1 MTSAWKTFFGVD
13 LFDTV
18 VQVGITVAIM
28 VLIAENARQPEPV
41 VMFAS
46 LSAVVYSVRRHFALK
61 ALKREPEV
69 SGAYVTGETELRL
82 RELEQLHSRVAELEE
97 RVDFAERLLAKN
109 AEVRAMEAPR

>member
-1 MTSAWKTFFGVD
+1 VTSAWKRFFGVD

-18 VQVGITVAIM
+18 VHVGITVAIM
-28 VLIAENARQPEPV
+28 VLIAEQSRQPEPV

-46 LSAVVYSVRRHFALK
+46 LSAVIYSVRRHFALK
-61 ALKREPEV
+61 ALKREPEA

-82 RELEQLHSRVAELEE
+82 RELEQLHARVAELEE

-109 AEVRAMEAPR
+109 AEVRSLGVP

>member
-1 MTSAWKTFFGVD
+1 VTSAWKKFFGVD

-18 VQVGITVAIM
+18 VHLGITIGLM
-28 VLIAENARQPEPV
+28 VLIAEKSRQAEPV
-41 VMFAS
+41 ILFAS

-82 RELEQLHSRVAELEE
+82 RELEQLYSRMAELEE
-97 RVDFAERLLAKN
+97 RVDFAERLLAKKDD
-109 AEVRAMEAPR
+109 ARALEAPR

>member
-1 MTSAWKTFFGVD
+1 
-13 LFDTV
+13 
-18 VQVGITVAIM
+18 
-28 VLIAENARQPEPV
+28 

-46 LSAVVYSVRRHFALK
+46 LSAVIYSVRRHFALK

-82 RELEQLHSRVAELEE
+82 LELEQLHARVAELEE

-109 AEVRAMEAPR
+109 AEVRSLGVP